1 MFSVSLDLPEFEVV
15 KQVYLEDCNLLHVE
29 KYSTEERCSYCGFMS
44 SNVHDWR
51 TRKVRDLSVL
61 GKPLYLFVRVNRY
74 RCHNCNE
81 VFSQTFESIEPNKH
95 QTNRYR
101 EYLYE
106 MCHGATIQEVSQ
118 KEKVPYTTVERI
130 FYSTAKEKEAKHL
143 EHIENVLENN
153 ELVLS
158 LDEIAVRKGHRY
170 ETVLMDALT
179 GCVLGMEHQR
189 SYDSTKILLNKNIL
203 SNKFI
208 HTVVVDMWDPF
219 HKAVKS
225 TFPEACVVIDKYHV
239 VQKVT
244 QALDQVRK
252 KIPGLKKGRFKLLKG
267 SEKLTSQ
274 EKQQLDA
281 MLEEH
286 LELSYA
292 YFLKELFREVYQT
305 SDYDTADSLFEEWI
319 QLAWS
324 SPFPSFHQV
333 AKTLEN
339 WKAQILQYFLTPFT
353 NGRIEGTNHKIKNI
367 KRRAFGFRNLERF
380 RLRVFL
386 ECTGKTYKSQAA

>member
-15 KQVYLEDCNLLHVE
+15 KQVFLEDCNLLHVE
-29 KYSTEERCSYCGFMS
+29 KSTTEEHCSCCGFPAS
-44 SNVHDWR
+44 HVHDWR

-61 GKPLYLFVRVNRY
+61 GKPLYLFVKVNRY
-74 RCHNCNE
+74 RCHNCNA
-81 VFSQTFESIEPNKH
+81 VFSQSFKSIGSNKQ

-106 MCHGATIQEVSQ
+106 MCNGSTIQDVSR

-130 FYSTAKEKEAKHL
+130 FYSIAKEKEMKHL
-143 EHIENVLENN
+143 EHLESVLENN
-153 ELVLS
+153 KLVLS

-170 ETVLMDALT
+170 ETVLMDAKT

-189 SYDSTKILLNKNIL
+189 SYDSTQLLLTKNIL
-203 SNKFI
+203 SNKFV
-208 HTVVVDMWDPF
+208 HTVVIDMWDPF

-225 TFPEACVVIDKYHV
+225 AFPETCIVVYKYHV

-244 QALDQVRK
+244 HALDQVRK
-252 KIPGLKKGRFKLLKG
+252 KFPALKKGRFILLKG
-267 SEKLTSQ
+267 TEKLTPYQ
-274 EKQQLDA
+274 KQRLDDV
-281 MLEEH
+281 LEEH

-292 YFLKELFREVYQT
+292 YYLKELFRDVYKAP
-305 SDYDTADSLFEEWI
+305 DYDTGESLLEEWI

-324 SPFPSFHQV
+324 SPFPAFHQV
-333 AKTLEN
+333 AKTVEN

-386 ECTGKTYKSQAA
+386 ECTGKTYKNQVA